1 MYIRAMAIAKA
12 VKKSIVP
19 IKVKDNE
26 QIGIFT
32 EKLMC
37 NTHNIPF
44 NTKRKGLLSLSDDA
58 SKKISS
64 DITKCIVNVP
74 IKEHIGG
81 RNGTFDFTL
90 LDGRNLSVKSL
101 YNSSRVCPQEIGQT
115 SANRLKEVLS
125 IEFTDFKHYF
135 IDNIEFMLN
144 QYLLRLFKTGLVSV
158 INYKKGV
165 SYLLDITDSTTVA
178 IARCHESQFQTSK
191 SLENWNESNT
201 VYLVDTKTNKKITI
215 GEVQVHQHRN
225 CCKFRFDIENLL
237 KHNLLENVS
246 VTTIELDHK
255 YKITKEKELKPVTDE
270 IEESIEKLASLALTD
285 QVHS

>member
-1 MYIRAMAIAKA
+1 MAIAKA
-12 VKKSIVP
+12 VRKTIVP

-26 QIGIFT
+26 QIGILT

-44 NTKRKGLLSLSDDA
+44 NTKRKELLSLPDDTTN
-58 SKKISS
+58 KIAG
-64 DITKCIVNVP
+64 DIAKCIVNVP

-125 IEFTDFKHYF
+125 IEFADFKQYF
-135 IDNIEFMLN
+135 IDNTEFMID
-144 QYLLRLFKTGLVSV
+144 QYLVRLFKDGIVIV

-165 SYLLDITDSTTVA
+165 CYVLEIADSGVVSIKKDPSTK
-178 IARCHESQFQTSK
+178 FQTSK
-191 SLENWNESNT
+191 TMQNWNESNT
-201 VYLVDTKTNKKITI
+201 VYLVNAGKKITI

-237 KHNLLENVS
+237 KHNLLENVN
-246 VTTIELDHK
+246 VRTIELGHK
-255 YKITKEKELKPVTDE
+255 YKITKEKGKETKPVDD
-270 IEESIEKLASLALTD
+270 IEHQIEKLSSLAITD
-285 QVHS
+285 PTHS